1 MSAVGSRRV
10 QGQAQVR
17 GVDNQLPSRHL
28 GIFIKSWT
36 YIKMD
41 GRRGKFPLGSINC
54 RHFMLLMNVGERV
67 SERGWQTSLID
78 RLLSLNSTAEYEIE
92 PSRANPSLAL
102 VCLRIE

>member
-28 GIFIKSWT
+28 GILLNLGPIARQMK
-36 YIKMD
+36 
-41 GRRGKFPLGSINC
+41 RGKFPLGSINC

-92 PSRANPSLAL
+92 PNRANPSLAL
-102 VCLRIE
+102 VCLRIV